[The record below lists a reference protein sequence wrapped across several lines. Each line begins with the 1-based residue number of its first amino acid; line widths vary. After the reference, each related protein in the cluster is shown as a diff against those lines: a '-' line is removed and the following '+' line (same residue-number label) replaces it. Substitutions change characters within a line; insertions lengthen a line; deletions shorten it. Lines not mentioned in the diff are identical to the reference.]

1 MARAPNRLVQHS
13 RLKALKDCENYTEK
27 HTQHLEIFWHLLSIR
42 SLRLQTVGRHNKK
55 SLRSCKMKRR
65 LDGVIFLNYCPNS
78 IDQRG
83 RYRQQR
89 ICQMRISYAPGVF
102 LDGTTGKNTSRS
114 TIIINVPKWMKMV
127 AAH

>member
-1 MARAPNRLVQHS
+1 MGLFSSTTARSQLINA
-13 RLKALKDCENYTEK
+13 
-27 HTQHLEIFWHLLSIR
+27 
-42 SLRLQTVGRHNKK
+42 
-55 SLRSCKMKRR
+55 
-65 LDGVIFLNYCPNS
+65 
-78 IDQRG
+78 G